1 MRGNSVAPPYSAT
14 NATLQDTLKGKFK
27 EAVGAGSRQRS
38 TEGVPEVALLGALD
52 ACDWN
57 AGKDGGSASDWVAML
72 QNVLSLDAS
81 DLNDGVSG
89 CDSQERSSP
98 PPLLRSSHPHILTS
112 PPQLLRS
119 NAYNALPFSTYAHV
133 C

>member
-1 MRGNSVAPPYSAT
+1 MRGNSVAPPYSVT

-27 EAVGAGSRQRS
+27 ESVGAGSRQRS
-38 TEGVPEVALLGALD
+38 TEGVPEVAVLGALD

-57 AGKDGGSASDWVAML
+57 AGKDGCSASNWVAML
-72 QNVLSLDAS
+72 QTVLSLDAS

-89 CDSQERSSP
+89 RYSQESSSP
-98 PPLLRSSHPHILTS
+98 PPLLSSSHPHILTS

-119 NAYNALPFSTYAHV
+119 NAYNA
-133 C
+133 